1 MLFFKALRMSLY
13 RKVRAVERVFEGL
26 EREVATF
33 QEATGMRCIS
43 GCGLCCKK
51 PDISATTLEF
61 LPLAYQL
68 YKEGKAYQWLEEL
81 QSDRENTI
89 CKAFKT
95 FVSEGDRGFCN
106 QYKYRGLI
114 CRLFGFSA
122 MLDKQGTPQLVTC
135 KTIKTDLQEAYQN
148 GVAHI
153 AAQRPVPVMRNFYFQ
168 LRAIDADLGQ
178 KQLPI
183 NEAIMEAL
191 KVVLSY
197 YAYRQRKGA

>member
-1 MLFFKALRMSLY
+1 MSVY
-13 RKVRAVERVFEGL
+13 RKVRAVERVFSNL

-33 QEATGMRCIS
+33 QGATGMKCVS

-51 PDISATTLEF
+51 PDIAASPLEF
-61 LPLAYQL
+61 LPLAYHL
-68 YKEGKAYQWLEEL
+68 YRNGQAYDWL
-81 QSDRENTI
+81 QSLLADKENPI
-89 CKAFKT
+89 CKAFKP
-95 FVSEGDRGFCN
+95 FVSEGDKGFCGR
-106 QYKYRGLI
+106 YEHRGLI

-122 MLDKQGTPQLVTC
+122 MLDKQGVPQLVTC
-135 KTIKTDLQEAYQN
+135 KTIKTDLSEAYQR

-153 AAQRPVPVMRNFYFQ
+153 AEGNAIPVMRNFYFQ

-178 KQLPI
+178 RLMPI
-183 NEAIMEAL
+183 NQAIVEAL